1 MNQKF
6 SRPIKSV
13 LYVKLVLSCKGH
25 AKHDRVLTGSVR
37 ICSAAPIHF
46 SKFTLTS
53 LRYFS
58 RLGSRG
64 NLNGN
69 I

>member
-13 LYVKLVLSCKGH
+13 LCKIGPELY

-53 LRYFS
+53 LTRYLS